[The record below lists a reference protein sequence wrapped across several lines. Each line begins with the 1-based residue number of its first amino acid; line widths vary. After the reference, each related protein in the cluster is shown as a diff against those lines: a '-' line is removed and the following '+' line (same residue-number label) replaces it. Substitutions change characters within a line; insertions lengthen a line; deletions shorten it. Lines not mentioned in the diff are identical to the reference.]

1 MNRFL
6 LIVTLLLATGC
17 IRGDKPPLIQEHL
30 IDGVIQKEQQEM
42 SIKVEMSPRL
52 SILGENQVFI
62 TLKDP
67 SGIPIED
74 AHLNISSTSRLPG
87 MLIERVEVNDG
98 PKGVYETKLH
108 YMSVGQ
114 WKITL
119 SIHRFGKREIKNI
132 FLFDVIG
139 HA

>member
-1 MNRFL
+1 
-6 LIVTLLLATGC
+6 
-17 IRGDKPPLIQEHL
+17 
-30 IDGVIQKEQQEM
+30 M

-52 SILGENQVFI
+52 SILGENRVFI

>member
-1 MNRFL
+1 MIRFL
-6 LIVTLLLATGC
+6 LIITLLLKTGC
-17 IRGDKPPLIQEHL
+17 ARADKPPVIQEHL

-74 AHLNISSTSRLPG
+74 AHLNISSTSTLPG
-87 MLIERVEVNDG
+87 MLIERVEMNDG
-98 PKGVYETKLH
+98 PKGIYKTKLH

-132 FLFDVIG
+132 LLFDVIG